1 MSHSHRPAHLYEHR
15 SQPLLSREAFVWR
28 LVWHALVAALLI
40 AVVLAAGAVGYRWT
54 EGMGWLDALLNASM
68 ILGGMGPVDTLQT
81 SGGKLFASAYALTC
95 GVVGMAVFGV
105 LFAPVAHRLLHRFHL
120 DDSDTSR

>member
-1 MSHSHRPAHLYEHR
+1 MNDSRSTSHLYEHR
-15 SQPLLSREAFVWR
+15 SEPILSRASFAWR
-28 LVWHALVAALLI
+28 MARHGLVAGLLI
-40 AVVLAAGAVGYRWT
+40 AFVLLVGVLGYRWT

-68 ILGGMGPVDTLQT
+68 ILGGMGPIGELQT
-81 SGGKLFASAYALTC
+81 MGGKLFASAYALTC

-120 DDSDTSR
+120 DEGGTPR